1 MTHDTVRGTARS
13 PSSGDEFPVSR
24 RWFSSSDPAET
35 HYTARHHAL
44 ATSQTERWHRRKMS
58 RWRHNRTSPSVFS
71 SHGGG
76 EHDGMATEVCRGE
89 KGEEDRD
96 QGSHITAEGG
106 RLARLAR
113 PVVTGEVRHAIR
125 ASCCARPG

>member
-1 MTHDTVRGTARS
+1 
-13 PSSGDEFPVSR
+13 
-24 RWFSSSDPAET
+24 
-35 HYTARHHAL
+35 
-44 ATSQTERWHRRKMS
+44 MS

-76 EHDGMATEVCRGE
+76 EHDDMATEVCRGE

-106 RLARLAR
+106 SVGSARSHRGGPSRDPRGLLRMTGMTGGVMGAAR
-113 PVVTGEVRHAIR
+113 R
-125 ASCCARPG
+125 